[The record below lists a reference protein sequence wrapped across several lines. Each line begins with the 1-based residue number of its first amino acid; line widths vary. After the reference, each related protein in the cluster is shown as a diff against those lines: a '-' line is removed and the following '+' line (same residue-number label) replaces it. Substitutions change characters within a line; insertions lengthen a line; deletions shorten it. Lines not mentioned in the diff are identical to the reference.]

1 MKRWTLPLA
10 LATAAVYLT
19 LSVSAAA
26 CLFAHQAQPR
36 SAHHHTGGVTHS
48 FSVAWACQANRPVD
62 LPATAPDSQ
71 PLALA
76 AMFLLVAAIR
86 PSSVPLPSSRNPA
99 RRLVSK
105 LASTQRSSSS
115 PCAD

>member
-26 CLFAHQAQPR
+26 CLFTHQAQPR
-36 SAHHHTGGVTHS
+36 STHHHSGGVTHS
-48 FSVAWACQANRPVD
+48 LLCAWACQANQPVD
-62 LPATAPDSQ
+62 GPSAAPDSQ

-76 AMFLLVAAIR
+76 ALLLLAGATR
-86 PSSVPLPSSRNPA
+86 PSLCLTALAQSRAPP
-99 RRLVSK
+99 RF
-105 LASTQRSSSS
+105 
-115 PCAD
+115 